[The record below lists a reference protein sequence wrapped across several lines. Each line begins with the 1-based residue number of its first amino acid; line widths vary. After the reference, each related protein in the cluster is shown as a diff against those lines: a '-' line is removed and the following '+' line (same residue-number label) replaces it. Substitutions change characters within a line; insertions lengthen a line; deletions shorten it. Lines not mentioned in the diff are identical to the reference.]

1 MNRILPLSLKD
12 SKQMAEKFIDIEK
25 IIGEKNPRV
34 LKWMPRFIL
43 RYLKRIL
50 HEDEVNKAISE
61 TKDIYGYDF
70 CVNIINR
77 FQIKVALEGTENIPK
92 TGGAIFSCNHPLG
105 GFDALAIIQDVNPI
119 RSDIKFVVNDIL
131 LNLHSLKG
139 MFVGVNKHGTNTKE
153 SLEELNK
160 LFESDQAVF
169 VFPAGLVSRK
179 KKGKVE
185 DLEWK
190 KTFVTRSKKFQRDVI
205 PVYIDG
211 KLSNWFYGLANFRK
225 FIGIKA
231 NIEMLYLVDELFKQK
246 NKTITIKFGKPIPF
260 STFDKTKS
268 DPEWADWVK
277 KKVYEMR

>member
-1 MNRILPLSLKD
+1 LNRILPLSLKD

>member
-1 MNRILPLSLKD
+1 MP
-12 SKQMAEKFIDIEK
+12 EKFIDIEK
-25 IIGEKNPRV
+25 IIASKNPRL
-34 LKWMPRFIL
+34 LKWMPRFIV

-50 HEDEVNKAISE
+50 HEEEVNQGIE
-61 TKDIYGYDF
+61 DNKDNYGYDF
-70 CVNIINR
+70 CVNIIER
-77 FQIKVALEGTENIPK
+77 FQIKVAVEGLENIPK
-92 TGGAIFSCNHPLG
+92 TGGAIFACNHPLG
-105 GFDALAIIQDVNPI
+105 GFDALAIVQEAHLVRP
-119 RSDIKFVVNDIL
+119 DIKFVVNDIL
-131 LNLHSLKG
+131 LNINSLKG

-153 SLEELNK
+153 SLEDLNK

-190 KTFVTRSKKFQRDVI
+190 KTFITRSKKFERNVI

-231 NIEMLYLVDELFKQK
+231 NIEMLYLVDELFKQR
-246 NKTITIKFGKPIPF
+246 NKTITIKFGKPIAH
-260 STFDKTKS
+260 STFDKSKA
-268 DPEWADWVK
+268 DPEWAEWVK
-277 KKVYEMR
+277 SKVYEMR

>member
-1 MNRILPLSLKD
+1 
-12 SKQMAEKFIDIEK
+12 MAEKFIDIEK

>member
-1 MNRILPLSLKD
+1 MKD
-12 SKQMAEKFIDIEK
+12 SNLMAEKFIDIEK
-25 IIGEKNPRV
+25 IIGEKNPRL
-34 LKWMPRFIL
+34 LKWMPRFLL

-50 HEDEVNKAISE
+50 HEDEVNAGIEANKNN
-61 TKDIYGYDF
+61 YGVDF
-70 CVNIINR
+70 CVDIISR
-77 FQIKVALEGTENIPK
+77 FQIKVAVQGLENIPK
-92 TGGAIFSCNHPLG
+92 SGGAIFTSNHPLG
-105 GFDALAIIQDVNPI
+105 GFDALAIVQEANLVRP
-119 RSDIKFVVNDIL
+119 DIKFVVNDIL
-131 LNLHSLKG
+131 LKLHSLKG

-160 LFESDQAVF
+160 LFESEQAVF

-179 KKGKVE
+179 QKGKVE

-190 KTFVTRSKKFQRDVI
+190 KTFVTRAKKFKRNVI

-260 STFDKTKS
+260 STFDKSKS

>member
-1 MNRILPLSLKD
+1 
-12 SKQMAEKFIDIEK
+12 MAEKFIDIEK
-25 IIGEKNPRV
+25 IIADKNPRL
-34 LKWMPRFIL
+34 LKWMPRFVL
-43 RYLKRIL
+43 RYLKQIL
-50 HEDEVNKAISE
+50 HEDEVNAGIE
-61 TKDIYGYDF
+61 ANKDNYGYDF
-70 CVNIINR
+70 CVDIIKR
-77 FQIKVALEGTENIPK
+77 FQIHVNVEGLENIPK
-92 TGGAIFSCNHPLG
+92 NGGAIFACNHPLG
-105 GFDALAIIQDVNPI
+105 GFDALAVVQEVNATRP
-119 RSDIKFVVNDIL
+119 DIKFVVNDIL

-160 LFESDQAVF
+160 LFESEQAVF

-179 KKGKVE
+179 KKDKVE

-190 KTFVTRSKKFQRDVI
+190 KTFVTRSKKFHRDVI

-231 NIEMLYLVDELFKQK
+231 NIEMLYLVDELFKQR
-246 NKTITIKFGKPIPF
+246 NKTITIKFGKPIAH
-260 STFDKTKS
+260 STFDKSKS

-277 KKVYEMR
+277 QKVYEMR

>member
-1 MNRILPLSLKD
+1 
-12 SKQMAEKFIDIEK
+12 MAEKFIDIEK

-50 HEDEVNKAISE
+50 HEEEVNKAIAE

-77 FQIKVALEGTENIPK
+77 FQIKVALEGLENIPK
-92 TGGAIFSCNHPLG
+92 TGGAIFACNHPLG

-190 KTFVTRSKKFQRDVI
+190 KTFVTRSKKFQRNVI